1 MRCIYFF
8 VRYKSILAYLCR
20 KLRHANSREVS
31 FLESHNND
39 ARAEGDLSV
48 GISGDNDTEKCPSL
62 LWADKYRP
70 RGFMDLLSDTV
81 CILLPY
87 TLIKRKKRFQ
97 HRKLCS
103 TNLN

>member
-1 MRCIYFF
+1 MLT
-8 VRYKSILAYLCR
+8 VEKDL
-20 KLRHANSREVS
+20 
-31 FLESHNND
+31 FLESHNDD

-87 TLIKRKKRFQ
+87 TFEIA
-97 HRKLCS
+97 
-103 TNLN
+103 